1 MKVRYKCCMAPESRA
16 RYWSP
21 QQECSRVVYEN
32 EPSPGPCFY
41 CVITGGVYVEGREE
55 VKARSGEE
63 FCDHL
68 CSLQVQT
75 VTSGRCFTGNVGRG
89 EAAVK
94 CLLKSTW
101 AHTAENTVWILS
113 SYGKNKASLVR
124 YYSWHSRIK
133 SIYPSYCVVFFLLY
147 TNGNVWFGFILNHW
161 LVESTRNYVRE
172 PSGVFSVRH

>member
-1 MKVRYKCCMAPESRA
+1 MYLAALTCTGDERVLVTLDDHLPIVEVDDNYPTTFFQDFCWLMKVRYKCCMAPESRA

-94 CLLKSTW
+94 CLLKST
-101 AHTAENTVWILS
+101 
-113 SYGKNKASLVR
+113 
-124 YYSWHSRIK
+124 
-133 SIYPSYCVVFFLLY
+133 
-147 TNGNVWFGFILNHW
+147 
-161 LVESTRNYVRE
+161 
-172 PSGVFSVRH
+172 